1 MKRFMYLTL
10 LIPIILVVLL
20 SCGEENPTYPG
31 ESGGNIFSENAIV
44 LDELSGITVQGI
56 SDDQV
61 IITFS
66 SSAPDIS
73 SGDCIVSSEVVGSHF
88 GCIRNVVNV
97 DIQESTMTIET
108 SEARLTDAVI
118 QCSVDTTFSIVMSSM
133 VLNEQPSIPE
143 PEQIGVRETS
153 RIHSTSRF
161 VAMNGVRSFGK
172 GLDLSNVTLYSGNVG
187 GADLTVSISSG
198 SIEFEPDMDIGWE
211 IENSQ
216 VTEFHAI
223 ATGDLTF
230 NCDIE
235 VTVGGSLNFSADTT
249 IASFSHVF
257 VQFIGWFPVVEV
269 VTLSFVAGFEVEADA
284 AASVETG
291 FDHTN
296 TISVGA
302 EYEGSWSSVWEYNP
316 QLTGHQTDW
325 TTDGEFEIRGFVR
338 PVISVD
344 LYGIMGPYLEIEP
357 YLGFR
362 GGIEST
368 LDLKFRAIV
377 LDIQQTAERIGL
389 GSKDYTYWWELA
401 GGVTG
406 TLGFDI
412 SILGYS
418 LANFNTELFEWE
430 IVLDGDSTTIDDPT
444 PSVLSLEFTGETD
457 SDGER
462 SSRIRSNQVE
472 SLSTFSIPSIVSRSV
487 FSDGDRATCQVT
499 ASWTECPDSDFLSY
513 TLFRSTTSGIENDT
527 SSAENLGTFTNSII
541 LQYADN
547 DVTWETDY
555 YYALITRDTEGLYSW
570 SNENSITT
578 PSSGSGGEPTPSVL
592 SLEFT
597 GETDSDGERS
607 SRIRSNQVENLSALP
622 IPSIMSRSV
631 FSEGD
636 RATCQV
642 TASWTECPD
651 SDFLSYT
658 LFRSTTSG
666 IENDTSSAEN
676 LGTFTN
682 SSTLQ
687 YADNDVTWE
696 TDYYYALIT
705 RDTEDL
711 HSWSNESSITTPSSG
726 GGGGSYPDSVIA
738 TTYVGDGP
746 SDLCSDPLGNYIY
759 VVNEIDDSVAKVRT
773 SDNALVGTIAVGYLP
788 GGICIIP
795 SGAYLYVTSMSYD
808 NVSVIRTS
816 DFTITNTI
824 GVGNNPRS
832 ICSHPNGQYVYA
844 VNNFDDNV
852 AVIQTSTNTVVATI
866 PVGNSPWD
874 ICTLSSGEYLYV
886 TNANDASVSV
896 IRTSDNTVITTISV
910 IDPPKCIS
918 ALPSDDYIYVTSS
931 RAGVNNTSVIRTSDN
946 TVVGNYEI
954 GDFPY
959 AISSLP
965 IGEYVYI
972 THPGNDNVSIVQSF
986 DNTVVATVGV
996 GDNPMGICALPS
1008 GDIVYVTNHDSDN
1021 ISVLSAEGGGGGDPT
1036 PSVLSVEFTG
1046 DSITC
1051 QVTETW
1057 TECPDSDFQSYTLY
1071 RAENPGISQ
1080 DTSSTHNLGVFT
1092 SVSTTEYVDDD
1103 VTWETNYYYAL
1114 LIRDDENLHA
1124 WSNEV
1129 EITTPSSGGGSQGSS
1144 IVAWGDNGYGQCDVP
1159 SPNENFVAIDASYHH
1174 SLGLKED
1181 STIVAWGYNAQG
1193 QCDVPE
1199 PNENFIAISA
1209 GNAHSLGL
1217 KEDGSIMSWGW
1228 YLHGQCDVPEPNE
1241 DFVALAGG
1249 GFHSLGLKGD
1259 GSIEAW
1265 GFNNEGQCDVPTPN
1279 SGFVVVAAG
1288 GEHSLGLKT
1297 DSSIVAWGN
1306 NDEGQCNVPLP
1317 NTSFVAIAIGWD
1329 YSLGL
1334 KEDGSIVAWGNNNQG
1349 QCNVPSTSFVSITC
1363 GGSHSLGL
1371 KSDGS
1376 IVAWGSNNYSQC
1388 NVPSPNEGFVDVA
1401 GGSRHSLGLIV
1412 LSQ

>member
-487 FSDGDRATCQVT
+487 FSD
-499 ASWTECPDSDFLSY
+499 
-513 TLFRSTTSGIENDT
+513 
-527 SSAENLGTFTNSII
+527 
-541 LQYADN
+541 
-547 DVTWETDY
+547 
-555 YYALITRDTEGLYSW
+555 
-570 SNENSITT
+570 
-578 PSSGSGGEPTPSVL
+578 
-592 SLEFT
+592 
-597 GETDSDGERS
+597 
-607 SRIRSNQVENLSALP
+607 
-622 IPSIMSRSV
+622 
-631 FSEGD
+631 GD